1 VAAIALLA
9 FVNPEIYHAAYL
21 KVLRA
26 VIIRL
31 CSVQSIGPN
40 TRVQTSSN
48 KDNVGLYNVIM
59 NDNVCTDSELLE
71 V

>member
-1 VAAIALLA
+1 MTAIALLA
-9 FVNPEIYHAAYL
+9 LVNPGIYHDVSL

-31 CSVQSIGPN
+31 CSVESIGPN
-40 TRVQTSSN
+40 TRVRTSSS
-48 KDNVGLYNVIM
+48 KDNVGLYKFVM
-59 NDNVCTDSELLE
+59 NDNTCTDSELLE